1 MKVRTNLSVLV
12 IATALLAPA
21 AYGEDAAPGTAS
33 TEQNVTAVTS
43 GDDAVPQDQLQI
55 PEKDEAFDVG
65 LPPATQT
72 DIAGV
77 RDEIQLLRDQWQ
89 KGIDRTVVS
98 TKRLLTISGTGQ
110 LRYVKPNPFL
120 DDNPAGVEAFSTPS
134 FGLSFTGNLYR
145 DYVEGKDL
153 NYSLGFQTTDK
164 NAISI
169 TNANLTYNLLNTLD
183 KETARLSIT
192 GGQQKKFFGIEAT
205 ASEEFKPT
213 VAGAQFAKNL
223 GLDARD
229 IGFVLAGDFLPE
241 NDFGY
246 NYRVPTVQYYLGFI
260 NGTGAN
266 AAENNNSK
274 DVFVRLQL
282 NAPVDYS
289 HILRGLSF
297 GVSGLKG
304 RTTYSVTN
312 TTNTTLTFPQTGTT
326 PNSSTAAG
334 TTITTA
340 TKTDTI
346 TRNGDKERWGVD
358 LAYVNTPIGFTLE
371 YVHGTDLI
379 STNGTVTKK
388 TNGVTTVNKPYSFK
402 KTDQEGYTFT
412 LFYSFG
418 DQFVNSI
425 KTQERWDDY
434 YPLTYQP
441 FIRFDRW
448 VPDTDSRSV
457 RTDIWTVGFNWFFAA
472 TTKLQVNYNV
482 TRDYKSDGGEYNND
496 AFLAQFQFG
505 F

>member
-12 IATALLAPA
+12 IAAALLAPA
-21 AYGEDAAPGTAS
+21 AYGAETAPETTTS
-33 TEQNVTAVTS
+33 EQNA
-43 GDDAVPQDQLQI
+43 GDATQDQLQI

-65 LPPATQT
+65 LPPATQS
-72 DIAGV
+72 DITGV
-77 RDEIQLLRDQWQ
+77 REEIQLLRDQWQ

-110 LRYVKPNPFL
+110 LKYAKPNPFL
-120 DDNPAGVEAFSTPS
+120 KDNPAGVEGFSTPS
-134 FGLSFTGNLYR
+134 FGLSFTGNLYK
-145 DYVEGKDL
+145 DYVAGKDL
-153 NYSLGFQTTDK
+153 NYSLGFLTTDK

-169 TNANLTYNLLNTLD
+169 SNANLTYNIFNTLD
-183 KETARLSIT
+183 KEGSYLSIT

-213 VAGAQFAKNL
+213 VAGAQFASKL

-229 IGFVLAGDFLPE
+229 IGFVLAGDLFPT

-246 NYRVPTVQYYLGFI
+246 SYRVPTVQYYLGLV

-266 AAENNNSK
+266 AAETNNSK
-274 DVFVRLQL
+274 DVFARLQF

-304 RTTYSVTN
+304 RQDYTATN
-312 TTNTTLTFPQTGTT
+312 TTTNTATFTSTPAAPAVATKYSLTT
-326 PNSSTAAG
+326 S
-334 TTITTA
+334 

-346 TRNGDKERWGVD
+346 ISKGDKERWGVD

-371 YVHGTDLI
+371 YVHGKDLVP
-379 STNGTVTKK
+379 TNGTVAIKDGVAGKK
-388 TNGVTTVNKPYSFK
+388 VPYGFK
-402 KTDQEGYTFT
+402 DTQSEGYTFT

-441 FIRFDRW
+441 FVRFDRW
-448 VPDTDSRSV
+448 VPDTDTRSV
-457 RTDIWTVGFNWFFAA
+457 RTDIWTVGFNYFFAA
-472 TTKLQVNYNV
+472 TTKLQANYNI
-482 TRDYKSDGGEYNND
+482 TRDYKKDGGVYDND

>member
-1 MKVRTNLSVLV
+1 MKVRTNLSLLV
-12 IATALLAPA
+12 MAAALLAPV
-21 AYGEDAAPGTAS
+21 AYGADSATDIVAPQEEAT
-33 TEQNVTAVTS
+33 
-43 GDDAVPQDQLQI
+43 PQDQLQI
-55 PEKDEAFDVG
+55 PEKDEPFDVG
-65 LPPATQT
+65 LPPATQS
-72 DIAGV
+72 DISGV

-98 TKRLLTISGTGQ
+98 TKRLLTISGTGT
-110 LRYVKPNPFL
+110 LKYAKPNPFL
-120 DDNPAGVEAFSTPS
+120 NDNPSGVEGFSTPS

-145 DYVEGKDL
+145 DYVEGKNL
-153 NYSLGFQTTDK
+153 SYSLGILTTDK

-169 TNANLTYNLLNTLD
+169 SNANLTYDILNTLD
-183 KETARLSIT
+183 KETAKLSIT

-213 VAGAQFAKNL
+213 VAGAQFATKL
-223 GLDARD
+223 GLDSRD

-246 NYRVPTVQYYLGFI
+246 NYRVPTVQYWLGLI

-266 AAENNNSK
+266 AAENNTSK
-274 DVFVRLQL
+274 DFFARLQL
-282 NAPVDYS
+282 NAPVNYD
-289 HILRGLSF
+289 HILRGLSL
-297 GVSGLKG
+297 GVSGLWGK
-304 RTTYSVTN
+304 TDYTATN
-312 TTNTTLTFPQTGTT
+312 TTTNTATFAPTVTPPATYTLTT
-326 PNSSTAAG
+326 STKA
-334 TTITTA
+334 
-340 TKTDTI
+340 DTI
-346 TRNGDKERWGVD
+346 TQKGNKERWGVD

-371 YVHGTDLI
+371 YAHGTDLI
-379 STNGTVTKK
+379 PTNGTVTTKNGATTK
-388 TNGVTTVNKPYSFK
+388 TVPYGFK

-441 FIRFDRW
+441 FVRFDRW
-448 VPDTDSRSV
+448 VPDTGSKSV
-457 RTDIWTVGFNWFFAA
+457 RTDIYTAGFNYFFAQ

-482 TRDYKSDGGEYNND
+482 TRDYKSDGGVYNND